1 MAEYKSN
8 SHRSKEALNEKEN
21 KVEVLDKKK
30 VEKVT
35 NGTVKTKKKSEIHK
49 WTDIFLAEDVTNVK
63 NYIIDEVLLPAAKK
77 AVSDIVTNG
86 IDMLLYGETR
96 NRTKEKGSRISY
108 SKYYDE
114 RDRYDRRDRDRDRGR
129 SRRVRSG
136 YDYDDIIL
144 ETRGEAEDV
153 LDRMDDLL
161 DTYGIVSVADLYDLV
176 GIQGNYTDNKY
187 GWTNLRNADV
197 QRIRDG
203 YLLKLP
209 KALPLD

>member
-1 MAEYKSN
+1 MSEYKAN
-8 SHRSKEALNEKEN
+8 SHKSKETTE
-21 KVEVLDKKK
+21 VEVVEKKK

-35 NGTVKTKKKSEIHK
+35 SGKVKTKKKSEIHK
-49 WTDIFLAEDVTNVK
+49 WTDIFLAEDITNVK
-63 NYIIDEVLLPAAKK
+63 SYIIDEVLLPAAKK

-96 NRTKEKGSRISY
+96 AKDKGKGSRVSY
-108 SKYYDE
+108 SKYYDD
-114 RDRYDRRDRDRDRGR
+114 RDRYDSRSRDRDRDAGR
-129 SRRVRSG
+129 RRVRNG
-136 YDYDDIIL
+136 YDYEDVIL

-153 LDRMDDLL
+153 LDRMDDLI
-161 DTYGIVSVADLYDLV
+161 DNYGIVSVGDLYDLV

-187 GWTNLRNADV
+187 GWTNLRNAEV

-209 KALPLD
+209 KALPLN